1 MYSFLKRLFNDF
13 IFGNLFIALCAMGMV
28 FSTFLMNGFPIS
40 LTPFTIFITMATYL
54 LYNFHRFSFR
64 INIYDVKKIKIIND
78 EIILSSIE
86 KVFYIIASAVL
97 IGSLFFLKQQIFL
110 ILLPLVLLTLSYIF
124 PFIKLNNR
132 LITLGEIPLVKTP
145 VLALVWGISTTV
157 IPLMEQNINLSSS
170 FIGLQVLSRT
180 LFVFALCIPFEIR
193 DIIKDKSKNIRT
205 LPVIHGIKVT
215 KIIGVLIVVL
225 EIYMHH
231 LMPVIS
237 SSSVIALDISSLVAL
252 LWIIQRDQTN
262 GVYFYKFLVDGTML
276 VRFIFLFIAI
286 HKL

>member
-28 FSTFLMNGFPIS
+28 FSTFLMNGLPIS

-64 INIYDVKKIKIIND
+64 INIYDDKKIKIFNN

-86 KVFYIIASAVL
+86 KTFYIIASSVL

-132 LITLGEIPLVKTP
+132 LITIGEIPLVKTP

-205 LPVIHGIKVT
+205 LPVIHGIIVT

-225 EIYMHH
+225 EIFMHH

-252 LWIIQRDQTN
+252 LWIIQRNQIN

>member
-1 MYSFLKRLFNDF
+1 
-13 IFGNLFIALCAMGMV
+13 MGMV
-28 FSTFLMNGFPIS
+28 FSTFLMNGLQIS
-40 LTPFTIFITMATYL
+40 LSPFTIFITMATYL
-54 LYNFHRFSFR
+54 LYNFHRFSTR
-64 INIYDVKKIKIIND
+64 INIYEVKKLKFFND
-78 EIILSSIE
+78 DIILSSIE
-86 KVFYIIASAVL
+86 KVFYVIASAVL

-110 ILLPLVLLTLSYIF
+110 YLLPLVLLTLAYSV
-124 PFIKLNNR
+124 PFIKLKKK

-145 VLALVWGISTTV
+145 VLALVWGISTTI
-157 IPLMEQNINLSSS
+157 IPLVEQNINLSSS

-193 DIIKDKSKNIRT
+193 DIVTDKNKNIRT

-225 EIYMHH
+225 EIFMHH
-231 LMPVIS
+231 LMSVIS

-252 LWIIQRDQTN
+252 FWIIQRDHTN
-262 GVYFYKFLVDGTML
+262 SVYFYKFMVDGTML

>member
-1 MYSFLKRLFNDF
+1 
-13 IFGNLFIALCAMGMV
+13 MGMI
-28 FSTFLMNGFPIS
+28 FSTFLMNGIQIT

-64 INIYDVKKIKIIND
+64 INIYDVKKLKFFD
-78 EIILSSIE
+78 GEIIFSSIE
-86 KVFYIIASAVL
+86 KVCYFIASVVL
-97 IGSLFFLKQQIFL
+97 IGSVFFLKQQIFL
-110 ILLPLVLLTLSYIF
+110 LLVPLVLLTLSYSI
-124 PFIKLNNR
+124 PFIKLNNKG
-132 LITLGEIPLVKTP
+132 ITLGEIPFVKTP

-157 IPLMEQNINLSSS
+157 IPLIEKNINLSTS
-170 FIGLQVLSRT
+170 FIGLQVLSRI

-193 DIIKDKSKNIRT
+193 DIVSDKSKNIRT

-225 EIYMHH
+225 EIVIHH
-231 LMPVIS
+231 LMPEIS
-237 SSSVIALDISSLVAL
+237 FSSVIALDISSLVAL
-252 LWIIQRDQTN
+252 VWIIHRNQTT
-262 GVYFYKFLVDGTML
+262 GVYFYKFLVDGTMM

>member
-1 MYSFLKRLFNDF
+1 
-13 IFGNLFIALCAMGMV
+13 MGMV
-28 FSTFLMNGFPIS
+28 FSTFLMNGLPIS
-40 LTPFTIFITMATYL
+40 LTPFTVFITMATYL

-64 INIYDVKKIKIIND
+64 INIYNIKKLKFVDD
-78 EIILSSIE
+78 EIVLSSLE
-86 KVFYIIASAVL
+86 KTFYLIATIIL
-97 IGSLFFLKQQIFL
+97 IGSIFFLKRQIFPFL
-110 ILLPLVLLTLSYIF
+110 IPLVLLTLSYSI
-124 PFIKLNNR
+124 PFIKLSNK

-145 VLALVWGISTTV
+145 VLALVWGISTTI
-157 IPLMEQNINLSSS
+157 IPLVEQNINLSSS

-193 DIIKDKSKNIRT
+193 DIVSDKNKNIRT
-205 LPVIHGIKVT
+205 LPVVHGIKVT

-225 EIYMHH
+225 EIFMHH

-237 SSSVIALDISSLVAL
+237 PSSVIALDISSLIAL
-252 LWIIQRDQTN
+252 FWIIQRDQIYH
-262 GVYFYKFLVDGTML
+262 VYFYKFLVDGTML

>member
-1 MYSFLKRLFNDF
+1 
-13 IFGNLFIALCAMGMV
+13 MGMV
-28 FSTFLMNGFPIS
+28 FSTFLMNGLQIA

-64 INIYDVKKIKIIND
+64 IIIF
-78 EIILSSIE
+78 SSIE
-86 KVFYIIASAVL
+86 KVCYIIASAVL

-110 ILLPLVLLTLSYIF
+110 FLVPLVLLTLSYSI
-124 PFIKLNNR
+124 PFIKLNNKR
-132 LITLGEIPLVKTP
+132 ITLAEIPFVKTP

-157 IPLMEQNINLSSS
+157 IPLIEQNINLSSS

-193 DIIKDKSKNIRT
+193 DIVHDKSKNIRT
-205 LPVIHGIKVT
+205 LPVIHGIKDT
-215 KIIGVLIVVL
+215 KIIGVFIVAL
-225 EIYMHH
+225 EIFMHH

-237 SSSVIALDISSLVAL
+237 LSSVIALDISSLVAL
-252 LWIIQRDQTN
+252 IWIIHRKQTT

>member
-1 MYSFLKRLFNDF
+1 
-13 IFGNLFIALCAMGMV
+13 MGMV
-28 FSTFLMNGFPIS
+28 FSTFLMNGLQIT

-64 INIYDVKKIKIIND
+64 INIYEVEKIKFFDD
-78 EIILSSIE
+78 EIIFSSIE
-86 KVFYIIASAVL
+86 KVCLIIASAVL

-110 ILLPLVLLTLSYIF
+110 FLVPLVLLTLSYSI
-124 PFIKLNNR
+124 PFIKLNNKR
-132 LITLGEIPLVKTP
+132 ITLAEIPFVKTP

-157 IPLMEQNINLSSS
+157 IPLIEQNINLSSS

-193 DIIKDKSKNIRT
+193 DIVQDKSKNIRT

-215 KIIGVLIVVL
+215 KIVGIFIVVL
-225 EIYMHH
+225 EIFMHH
-231 LMPVIS
+231 LMPEIS
-237 SSSVIALDISSLVAL
+237 LSSVIALDISSLVAL
-252 LWIIQRDQTN
+252 IWIIHRKQTT

>member
-1 MYSFLKRLFNDF
+1 
-13 IFGNLFIALCAMGMV
+13 MGMV
-28 FSTFLMNGFPIS
+28 FSTFLMNGLQIT

-64 INIYDVKKIKIIND
+64 INIYEVKKIKLFDDDIIF
-78 EIILSSIE
+78 SSIE
-86 KVFYIIASAVL
+86 KVCYIIASAVL

-110 ILLPLVLLTLSYIF
+110 FLVPLVLLTLSYSI
-124 PFIKLNNR
+124 PFIKLNNKR
-132 LITLGEIPLVKTP
+132 ITLAEIPFVKTP

-157 IPLMEQNINLSSS
+157 IPLIEQNINLSSS

-193 DIIKDKSKNIRT
+193 DIVQDKSKNIRT

-215 KIIGVLIVVL
+215 KIIGVFIVVL
-225 EIYMHH
+225 EIFMHH
-231 LMPVIS
+231 LMPEIS
-237 SSSVIALDISSLVAL
+237 LSSVIALDISSLVAL
-252 LWIIQRDQTN
+252 IWIIHRKQTN

>member
-28 FSTFLMNGFPIS
+28 FSTFLMNGLPIS

-54 LYNFHRFSFR
+54 LYDFHRFSFR
-64 INIYDVKKIKIIND
+64 INIYDDKKIKIFNN

-86 KVFYIIASAVL
+86 KTFYIIASSVL

-132 LITLGEIPLVKTP
+132 LITIGEIPLVKTP

-205 LPVIHGIKVT
+205 LPVIHGIIVT

-225 EIYMHH
+225 EIFMHH

-252 LWIIQRDQTN
+252 LWIIQRNQIN

>member
-1 MYSFLKRLFNDF
+1 MYFFLKRLFNDF
-13 IFGNLFIALCAMGMV
+13 IFGNLFIAVCAMGMV
-28 FSTFLMNGFPIS
+28 FSTFLMNGLQIS
-40 LTPFTIFITMATYL
+40 LSPFTIFITMATYL
-54 LYNFHRFSFR
+54 LYNFHRFSTR
-64 INIYDVKKIKIIND
+64 INIYEVKKLKFFND
-78 EIILSSIE
+78 DIILSSIE
-86 KVFYIIASAVL
+86 KVFYVIASAVL

-110 ILLPLVLLTLSYIF
+110 YLLPLVLLTLAYSV
-124 PFIKLNNR
+124 PFIKLKKK

-145 VLALVWGISTTV
+145 VLALVWGISTTI
-157 IPLMEQNINLSSS
+157 IPLVEQNINLSSS

-193 DIIKDKSKNIRT
+193 DIVTDKNKNIRT

-225 EIYMHH
+225 EIFMHH
-231 LMPVIS
+231 LMSVIS

-252 LWIIQRDQTN
+252 FWIIQRDHTN
-262 GVYFYKFLVDGTML
+262 SVYFYKFMVDGTML